1 MTTVKHTDFAR
12 NWQDI
17 AANLLKLGAT
27 AYGGPAIMGIVQT
40 ELQEKRQW
48 VSKERFVGLLGGL
61 CFVLPGFFILLALT
75 MGYAAL
81 GVTPIMRGAL
91 YGLGP
96 VVLGI
101 HLVAVY
107 RLGMAPHALP
117 DVFAAA
123 TLIATVIVLMVWRV
137 GTVKVM
143 LLGSLLGVLRS
154 RLSSL
159 RAVKGVLWTFTRA
172 LGTAS

>member
-1 MTTVKHTDFAR
+1 MTSVTQTDFAR

-101 HLVAVY
+101 YLVAVY
-107 RLGMAPHALP
+107 RLGRAAESTFSQALVAVAAAAAVIFSP
-117 DVFAAA
+117 IGIAA
-123 TLIATVIVLMVWRV
+123 TL
-137 GTVKVM
+137 
-143 LLGSLLGVLRS
+143 LL
-154 RLSSL
+154 
-159 RAVKGVLWTFTRA
+159 
-172 LGTAS
+172 